1 MTPSSKEWKSKIL
14 VEREDRE
21 AVLAVIS
28 ASPSVTIE
36 ELLHQLP
43 WIRWGHLFSILGQ
56 CLQEGS
62 VILYQ
67 KEFQFEVRAIHSS
80 QNGSGERRPARSYSV
95 KPGRLADGYLTHS

>member
-1 MTPSSKEWKSKIL
+1 MTTSSKEWNSQIL

-28 ASPSVTIE
+28 ASPSITIE

-43 WIRWGHLFSILGQ
+43 WIRWGHLFSILAE

-62 VILYQ
+62 VTLCQ
-67 KEFQFEVRAIHSS
+67 KEFQFEVRPIHSS
-80 QNGSGERRPARSYSV
+80 QNGSGAKCSARSCSV
-95 KPGRLADGYLTHS
+95 KPDRLADGYLTRS